1 MISKVDNFGFFS
13 KACIHL
19 LAEDIAVTFLLIIV
33 MFTKMDTFWSVQRLT
48 AIWLLINCMLTDIVL
63 KKALLHLMEIINVD
77 THTPTRMAVSISLL
91 WLISSN
97 ISMPFSPISRWYKAL
112 TLKWIDPHPFPF
124 ADSVAFRQCNACQKV
139 SAWFVNDSISH
150 VLLTLIFVSWSC
162 LKCWYFPA
170 SNVFSYK

>member
-1 MISKVDNFGFFS
+1 MISKVDNFVFFS

-33 MFTKMDTFWSVQRLT
+33 MFTKMDIFWSVQRLT

-97 ISMPFSPISRWYKAL
+97 ISMPFSPISR
-112 TLKWIDPHPFPF
+112 
-124 ADSVAFRQCNACQKV
+124 
-139 SAWFVNDSISH
+139 
-150 VLLTLIFVSWSC
+150 
-162 LKCWYFPA
+162 
-170 SNVFSYK
+170 